1 MRFWL
6 LVLGVSLSIA
16 SVFGCSEEPAPAPE
30 VPINATAQKSDP
42 PPPPPPPPPP
52 EATATVPEPSKKAIA
67 LTPKTMTAFER
78 PAVATDDESEKQVD
92 SESKDQPEATS
103 NPKSD
108 TSITKKPLVFTPGK
122 SESKPYS
129 PPFGKASAASQDR
142 KSNDAEPI
150 QLSLGVSLPQT
161 GPEGILMS
169 FSVDYEMQIEPSK
182 TTYVLVIE
190 REQGKP
196 AKIERKLSKKKDRLV
211 AIISGWRPEEGP
223 FQAHLEDN
231 KGKRLSNNVVLL
243 SSGE

>member
-6 LVLGVSLSIA
+6 LVLGISLSIA

-30 VPINATAQKSDP
+30 VPINATAQKSD
-42 PPPPPPPPPP
+42 PPPPPPPPP

-78 PAVATDDESEKQVD
+78 PAVATDDESEKQAD
-92 SESKDQPEATS
+92 SKSKDQPQATS
-103 NPKSD
+103 NPR
-108 TSITKKPLVFTPGK
+108 PGK
-122 SESKPYS
+122 LILAPNPWKSAPKSVSIPTGGASSKD
-129 PPFGKASAASQDR
+129 Q

-150 QLSLGVSLPQT
+150 QLSLGVSLPQA

-211 AIISGWRPEEGP
+211 ALISGWHPEEGP

-231 KGKRLSNNVVLL
+231 KGKRLSNNVVLR